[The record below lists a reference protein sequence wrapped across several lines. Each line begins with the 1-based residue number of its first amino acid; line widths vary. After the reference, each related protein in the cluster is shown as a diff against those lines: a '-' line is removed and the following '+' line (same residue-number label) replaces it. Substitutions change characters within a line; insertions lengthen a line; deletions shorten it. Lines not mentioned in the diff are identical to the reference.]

1 MKKLTRALAVAGV
14 LLLGPR
20 ATAQEAPPVI
30 GTITNRAG
38 GEIVFTTRST
48 SKCSKQE
55 ARFAYIRDD
64 GGKISLL
71 GCWRIDGEQVFV
83 FWDDGDTYSYPMDAI
98 RFTEEWIR
106 YSEAKDRGRGGP
118 ST

>member
-20 ATAQEAPPVI
+20 ATAQEVPAVI
-30 GTITNRAG
+30 GTLPNRAG
-38 GEIVFTTRST
+38 GEIVFTTRVTRS
-48 SKCSKQE
+48 CSKQE
-55 ARFAYIRDD
+55 AIFAYIRDE
-64 GGKISLL
+64 GGKISLA

-83 FWDDGDTYSYPMDAI
+83 FWDDGDVYSYPLNTI

-106 YSEAKDRGRGGP
+106 YSEAKDRGRQGAK
-118 ST
+118 T